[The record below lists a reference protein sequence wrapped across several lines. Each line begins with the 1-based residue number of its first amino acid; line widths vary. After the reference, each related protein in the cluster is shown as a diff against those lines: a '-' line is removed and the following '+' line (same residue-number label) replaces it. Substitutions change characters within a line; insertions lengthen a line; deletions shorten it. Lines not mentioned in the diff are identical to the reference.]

1 MWGIFS
7 SLDIRTLHNGAL
19 AQLLKWYFYEV
30 CGFKCFLHVLQVDA
44 IHLFSEYSTLYFTL

>member
-44 IHLFSEYSTLYFTL
+44 IHLLSEYSTLYFTL